1 MKILITG
8 GTGMIGQALIRT
20 LANENWTVL
29 SRAKRDIKL
38 QFPNIDVKQ
47 ITSLDALPN
56 CDEFDAVINLAGEPI
71 ADKRWNEPQ
80 KRLIRD
86 SRLALTQK
94 LVDKISAGSNPPAVF
109 ISGSA
114 IGYYGSQPNIE
125 LSENAQPATPKGF
138 SSQLC
143 VDWESIANQAQNDT
157 TRVATIRTGIVLD
170 RHAGALKK
178 MLLPYQLGLGGPI
191 GSGEQQWSWIHLE
204 DEIAAIAF
212 VLTHPVS
219 GAFNLT
225 APNPVSNREF
235 SHTLAKSLS
244 RPHFLFTPKFAIKA
258 LMGESAELLLD
269 DCKAMPKHL
278 IDVGFEFRYPSLQQ
292 ALDAILHKG

>member
-29 SRAKRDIKL
+29 SRAKHDIKL

-80 KRLIRD
+80 KRRIRD

-157 TRVATIRTGIVLD
+157 TRVVTLRTGIVLD

-191 GSGEQQWSWIHLE
+191 GSGEQHWSWIHLE

-235 SHTLAKSLS
+235 SHSLAKSLS

-292 ALDAILHKG
+292 ALDAILH